1 MPPAPSPMVRRRR
14 LGTEL
19 RRLRE
24 AAGLTG
30 DQVIARVGWASASKL
45 SRLENGRSRPDLSDV
60 LDLLDL
66 YEVGGDT
73 REELIGITRDA
84 GNTRGWLRS
93 YPVMTQ
99 RQRGYAELEAA
110 CAEILEYGPMIL
122 PGLLQTP
129 GYTRIRLLSSRELIA
144 PEDAEDPEIE
154 IAARVARQSTLT
166 REAEPPRYEAVLEE
180 SALGL
185 RGGPPQVMAGQL
197 RHLARLA
204 DLPNVTLWVL
214 PSSAKVADWYLP
226 ETAFSIYRFA
236 DPEDPDAVAVE
247 ALAADLIHT
256 EDEMLA
262 RYGRVFEWLRQAAL
276 PPAESLAWITEA
288 AATPGPHADDA
299 DASPVPL
306 TPPVQRRRR
315 TPQRPPQRTNVPP
328 DR

>member
-1 MPPAPSPMVRRRR
+1 MVRRRR
-14 LGTEL
+14 LGAEL

-66 YEVGGDT
+66 YEVSGAT
-73 REELIGITRDA
+73 REELIGVTRDA

-99 RQRGYAELEAA
+99 RQRSYAELEAG
-110 CAEILEYGPMIL
+110 CAEIFEYGPVIL

-129 GYTRIRLLSSRELIA
+129 GYTRVRLLSSREVIA
-144 PEDAEDPEIE
+144 PEDAEDPETE

-180 SALGL
+180 AALGG
-185 RGGPPQVMAGQL
+185 RGGPAPVMAGQL
-197 RHLARLA
+197 RHLARLGE
-204 DLPNVTLWVL
+204 LPNVTLWVL
-214 PSSAKVADWYLP
+214 PSSVKVADWYLP

-236 DPEDPDAVAVE
+236 DPDDPDAVAVE
-247 ALAADLIHT
+247 ALAADMILT
-256 EDEMLA
+256 DDDMLA
-262 RYGRVFEWLRQAAL
+262 RYGRVFGWLRQAAR
-276 PPAESLAWITEA
+276 PPTESLTWIAEA
-288 AATPGPHADDA
+288 AAALGPPSADDA
-299 DASPVPL
+299 DAPPAPV

-315 TPQRPPQRTNVPP
+315 TQPRPTQRTNAPP